1 MIKKLLSAFAMILLL
16 GISRTAFA
24 ERAVPVYPDIKIE
37 YIEDVQSTESG
48 GTISLLDESAEVS
61 SDNRYG
67 RSAIGEL
74 ENGTELVKIYDML
87 VSGIRNFDETITV
100 SINFDLSI
108 DDAQEFIDV
117 ITGSVTQA
125 LIGDN
130 PELFWF
136 GKYDSRYHILYGDEI
151 GCVCN
156 SEKKVKSLA
165 FTPQYGVGQT
175 VAAAMTEDM
184 ENAANSFIKQADI
197 TEGMTD
203 YDKALAL
210 HDVVCANLVYDN
222 SQSLEWIHTA
232 YGAFVNKLAVCDGY
246 SKAYQYLLNK
256 VGIDSHI
263 ATGSSKGE
271 SHAWNLVK
279 LDGEWYYTDVTW
291 DDSEYGIF
299 YEYFNITTEL
309 LKEDHELDSSAYKMP
324 DCTATDNWYMKKEN
338 IYQTQSSRIDT
349 GKFTELIKANPHV
362 TIYFTD
368 KEINDDIRNII
379 DGWWEK
385 EFNNIAVKL
394 MMEGVT
400 VTDVSYRHCNRE
412 YHFYFFDASKNYISI
427 NNENKCQVYINLVDS
442 GNGVLIQSFYD
453 ENWVL
458 TNSVLL
464 PIMFNQYDV
473 FKIDMSPDD
482 GFNNYKY
489 IKYMLW
495 RGGTMQPICDM
506 KIAS

>member
-1 MIKKLLSAFAMILLL
+1 MIRKLLSAFAMILLL
-16 GISRTAFA
+16 GISRAAFA
-24 ERAVPVYPDIKIE
+24 ERAVPIHPDIKIE

-48 GTISLLDESAEVS
+48 GAISLLDESAEVS

-67 RSAIGEL
+67 RTAIGKL
-74 ENGTELVKIYDML
+74 GNGAELVKIYDML
-87 VSGIRNFDETITV
+87 VSGVRNFDKKITV
-100 SINFDLSI
+100 NIGFQLTNEI
-108 DDAQEFIDV
+108 V
-117 ITGSVTQA
+117 NSVTTA
-125 LIGDN
+125 IVNDN
-130 PELFWF
+130 PDLFWF
-136 GKYDSRYHILYGDEI
+136 GTYGDYVSYFEI
-151 GCVCN
+151 EGKISSSSYEYSFKPAYN
-156 SEKKVKSLA
+156 AEKSA
-165 FTPQYGVGQT
+165 AQSMQT
-175 VAAAMTEDM
+175 QM

-197 TEGMTD
+197 TKSMTD

-232 YGAFVNKLAVCDGY
+232 YGAFVKKLAVCDGY

-256 VGIDSHI
+256 AGIDSHI
-263 ATGSSKGE
+263 ATGWSKGE
-271 SHAWNLVK
+271 GHAWNLVK

-394 MMEGVT
+394 MMEGMT
-400 VTDVSYRHCNRE
+400 VTDVSFRHCNRE

-427 NNENKCQVYINLVDS
+427 NNENKCQVYINLIDS

-464 PIMFNQYDV
+464 PIMFDKYDV

-482 GFNNYKY
+482 GFNNYKH

>member
-1 MIKKLLSAFAMILLL
+1 MKRKLLSAFAMILLL
-16 GISRTAFA
+16 GISKAAFA

-37 YIEDVQSTESG
+37 YIEDVQSSENG
-48 GTISLLDESAEVS
+48 GAISLLDESAEVS

-74 ENGTELVKIYDML
+74 ENGTELIRIYDAL
-87 VSGIRNFDETITV
+87 VSGVRNFDETITV
-100 SINFDLSI
+100 NIGFQLTNT
-108 DDAQEFIDV
+108 DAKLLTDAIV
-117 ITGSVTQA
+117 N
-125 LIGDN
+125 DN
-130 PELFWF
+130 PDLFWF
-136 GKYDSRYHILYGDEI
+136 GIYADEVSYFSISI
-151 GCVCN
+151 GNSVLGEYVYNFYPEYNVN
-156 SEKKVKSLA
+156 SEKDQLEKVQFMKN
-165 FTPQYGVGQT
+165 QMET
-175 VAAAMTEDM
+175 VADE
-184 ENAANSFIKQADI
+184 FIKQANI
-197 TEGMTD
+197 TKSMTD

-222 SQSLEWIHTA
+222 SQSREWIHTA

-263 ATGSSKGE
+263 AIGWSKEEG
-271 SHAWNLVK
+271 HAWNLVK

-309 LKEDHELDSSAYKMP
+309 LKEDHELDSSTYKMP

-379 DGWWEK
+379 DGWWKK

-394 MMEGVT
+394 MMEGMT
-400 VTDVSYRHCNRE
+400 VTNVSYCSCNRE
-412 YHFYFFDASKNYISI
+412 YHFYFFDEKSTYIKTDDD
-427 NNENKCQVYINLVDS
+427 NKHRIYINLLDNGS
-442 GNGVLIQSFYD
+442 GVLIQSFYN
-453 ENWVL
+453 EKGIL
-458 TNSVLL
+458 TRTRSL

-473 FKIDMSPDD
+473 FKLDMSPDD

>member
-1 MIKKLLSAFAMILLL
+1 MKRKLLSAFAMILLL

-24 ERAVPVYPDIKIE
+24 ERAVPVYPEIKIE
-37 YIEDVQSTESG
+37 YTNEIQPVDITAYNSSV
-48 GTISLLDESAEVS
+48 SLLAESQE
-61 SDNRYG
+61 NGTERYG
-67 RSAIGEL
+67 RTAIGKL
-74 ENGTELVKIYDML
+74 GNGAELVKIYDML
-87 VSGIRNFDETITV
+87 VSGIRNFDKKITV
-100 SINFDLSI
+100 SINFKLTNT
-108 DDAQEFIDV
+108 DAKLLTNAIV
-117 ITGSVTQA
+117 N
-125 LIGDN
+125 DN
-130 PELFWF
+130 PDLFWF
-136 GKYDSRYHILYGDEI
+136 GIYADKVSYFSISIENSVLGEYVYNFYPEYN
-151 GCVCN
+151 VN
-156 SEKKVKSLA
+156 SEKDQLEKVQLMKNQME
-165 FTPQYGVGQT
+165 T
-175 VAAAMTEDM
+175 AADE
-184 ENAANSFIKQADI
+184 FIKQANI

-210 HDVVCANLVYDN
+210 HDVVCANLAYDN
-222 SQSLEWIHTA
+222 SQSLEWIHTV
-232 YGAFVNKLAVCDGY
+232 YGAFVNKYAVCDGY

-263 ATGSSKGE
+263 ATGWSKGE
-271 SHAWNLVK
+271 GHAWNLVK

-379 DGWWEK
+379 DGWLKK

-394 MMEGVT
+394 MMEGMT

-427 NNENKCQVYINLVDS
+427 NNENKCQVYINLIDS

>member
-24 ERAVPVYPDIKIE
+24 ERAVPVYPDIKIV

-87 VSGIRNFDETITV
+87 VSGVRNFDKKITV
-100 SINFDLSI
+100 NIGFQLTNEI
-108 DDAQEFIDV
+108 V
-117 ITGSVTQA
+117 NSVTTA
-125 LIGDN
+125 IVNDN
-130 PELFWF
+130 PDLFWF
-136 GKYDSRYHILYGDEI
+136 GTYGDYVSYFEI
-151 GCVCN
+151 EGKISSFSYEYSFKPAYN
-156 SEKKVKSLA
+156 AEKSA
-165 FTPQYGVGQT
+165 AQSMQT
-175 VAAAMTEDM
+175 QM
-184 ENAANSFIKQADI
+184 ETAANSFIKQADI

>member
-1 MIKKLLSAFAMILLL
+1 MKRKLLSAFAMILLL

-24 ERAVPVYPDIKIE
+24 ERAVPVYPEIKTEYTNEIQPVDITA
-37 YIEDVQSTESG
+37 YNSSV
-48 GTISLLDESAEVS
+48 SLLAESQE
-61 SDNRYG
+61 NGTERYG
-67 RSAIGEL
+67 RTAIGKL
-74 ENGTELVKIYDML
+74 GNGAELVKIYDML

-100 SINFDLSI
+100 NINFDLSI
-108 DDAQEFIDV
+108 DDAQEFSDV

-125 LIGDN
+125 IIGDN

-136 GKYDSRYHILYGDEI
+136 GKYDSGYSAYNKI
-151 GCVCN
+151 GFVPN
-156 SEKKVKSLA
+156 PEGKVESII

-175 VAAAMTEDM
+175 VAAEMTEDM
-184 ENAANSFIKQADI
+184 ENAADEFIKQANI

-232 YGAFVNKLAVCDGY
+232 YGAFVKKLAVCDGY

-256 VGIDSHI
+256 AGIDSHI
-263 ATGSSKGE
+263 ATGWSKGE
-271 SHAWNLVK
+271 GHAWNLVK

-394 MMEGVT
+394 MMEGMT

-412 YHFYFFDASKNYISI
+412 YRFYFFDASKNYISI
-427 NNENKCQVYINLVDS
+427 NNENKCQVYINLIDS

>member
-1 MIKKLLSAFAMILLL
+1 MIRKLLSAFAMILLL
-16 GISRTAFA
+16 GISGTAFA

-37 YIEDVQSTESG
+37 YIEDVQSLESG
-48 GTISLLDESAEVS
+48 GTISLLDESVEVS

-67 RSAIGEL
+67 RSAIGEF
-74 ENGTELVKIYDML
+74 ENGTELIKIYDAL
-87 VSGIRNFDETITV
+87 VSGIRNFDETITMN
-100 SINFDLSI
+100 INFDLSI
-108 DDAQEFIDV
+108 DDVQEFVDV

-125 LIGDN
+125 IINDN

-136 GKYDSRYHILYGDEI
+136 GKYDLRHHILYGDRIE
-151 GCVCN
+151 CVCN
-156 SEKKVKSLA
+156 SERKVKSLT
-165 FTPQYGVGQT
+165 FTPQYGVERT
-175 VAAAMTEDM
+175 AAAAMTENM
-184 ENAANSFIKQADI
+184 ESVANSFIKQAGI
-197 TEGMTD
+197 TESMTD

-210 HDVVCANLVYDN
+210 HDVICANLAYDD

-232 YGAFVNKLAVCDGY
+232 YGAFVKKLAVCDGY

-256 VGIDSHI
+256 TGIASHI
-263 ATGSSKGE
+263 ANGWSKGE
-271 SHAWNLVK
+271 GHAWNLVK

-291 DDSEYGIF
+291 DDSENF
-299 YEYFNITTEL
+299 VFHEYLNITTDL
-309 LKEDHELDSSAYKMP
+309 LKEDHTLDESNYSMP
-324 DCTATDNWYMKKEN
+324 VCSATDNWYIKKSN
-338 IYQTQSSRIDT
+338 VYQSLSSEINTQ
-349 GKFTELIKANPHV
+349 KFTEMIKINPHATV
-362 TIYFTD
+362 YFTD
-368 KEINDDIRNII
+368 KEITDDIRNII
-379 DGWWEK
+379 DGWLKK

-394 MMEGVT
+394 MTEGMT
-400 VTDVSYRHCNRE
+400 VTNASYYSCNRE
-412 YHFYFFDASKNYISI
+412 YHFYFFDASKNYIRT
-427 NNENKCQVYINLVDS
+427 NDENKCQVYINLIDS

-464 PIMFNQYDV
+464 PIMFDKYDV

-495 RGGTMQPICDM
+495 RGGTMQPMCDM

>member
-74 ENGTELVKIYDML
+74 ENGTELIKIYDAL
-87 VSGIRNFDETITV
+87 VSGVRNFDETITV

-125 LIGDN
+125 VIGDN

-165 FTPQYGVGQT
+165 FTPQYGVDQT

-210 HDVVCANLVYDN
+210 HDVVCANLAYDD
-222 SQSLEWIHTA
+222 SQSREWIHTV
-232 YGAFVNKLAVCDGY
+232 YGAFVNKYAVCDGY

-256 VGIDSHI
+256 AGIDSHI
-263 ATGSSKGE
+263 ATGAGNGG

-279 LDGEWYYTDVTW
+279 LGDKWYYTDVTW
-291 DDSEYGIF
+291 DDQPYLDF
-299 YEYFNITTEL
+299 YYEYFNLTEEQL
-309 LKEDHELDSSAYKMP
+309 TAKDHEINK
-324 DCTATDNWYMKKEN
+324 TDYP
-338 IYQTQSSRIDT
+338 
-349 GKFTELIKANPHV
+349 L
-362 TIYFTD
+362 
-368 KEINDDIRNII
+368 
-379 DGWWEK
+379 
-385 EFNNIAVKL
+385 
-394 MMEGVT
+394 
-400 VTDVSYRHCNRE
+400 
-412 YHFYFFDASKNYISI
+412 
-427 NNENKCQVYINLVDS
+427 
-442 GNGVLIQSFYD
+442 
-453 ENWVL
+453 
-458 TNSVLL
+458 
-464 PIMFNQYDV
+464 
-473 FKIDMSPDD
+473 
-482 GFNNYKY
+482 
-489 IKYMLW
+489 
-495 RGGTMQPICDM
+495 PICDTRFYIYKSKSSDM
-506 KIAS
+506 RAEWYTEPYTNDS

>member
-1 MIKKLLSAFAMILLL
+1 MKRKLLSALVMILLL
-16 GISRTAFA
+16 GTSKVVFA

-37 YIEDVQSTESG
+37 YIEDVQSSENG
-48 GTISLLDESAEVS
+48 GAISLLDESAEVS

-74 ENGTELVKIYDML
+74 ENGTELIRIYDAL

-100 SINFDLSI
+100 NIGFQLTNEI
-108 DDAQEFIDV
+108 V
-117 ITGSVTQA
+117 NSVTTA
-125 LIGDN
+125 IVNDN
-130 PELFWF
+130 PDLFWF
-136 GKYDSRYHILYGDEI
+136 GTYGDYVSYFEI
-151 GCVCN
+151 EGKISSSSYEYSFKPAYN
-156 SEKKVKSLA
+156 AEKSVAQSM
-165 FTPQYGVGQT
+165 QT
-175 VAAAMTEDM
+175 QM

-222 SQSLEWIHTA
+222 SQSRDWIHTA
-232 YGAFVNKLAVCDGY
+232 YGAFVKKYAVCDGY

-256 VGIDSHI
+256 AGIDSHI
-263 ATGSSKGE
+263 AIGWSKGE
-271 SHAWNLVK
+271 GHAWNLVK

-368 KEINDDIRNII
+368 DPANDGIKSAVDNY
-379 DGWWEK
+379 WEEK
-385 EFNNIAVKL
+385 FNKIATELL
-394 MMEGVT
+394 MSGVT
-400 VTDVSYRHCNRE
+400 VTSGLYSYCNRE
-412 YHFYFFDASKNYISI
+412 YHFYFFDEKSTYIKTDDD
-427 NNENKCQVYINLVDS
+427 NKHRIYINLLDNGS
-442 GNGVLIQSFYD
+442 GVLIQSFYN
-453 ENWVL
+453 EKGIL
-458 TNSVLL
+458 TRTRSL

-473 FKIDMSPDD
+473 FKLDMTPDD
-482 GFNNYKY
+482 GFDDYKY

>member
-1 MIKKLLSAFAMILLL
+1 MKRKLLSAFAMILLL
-16 GISRTAFA
+16 GISKAAFA
-24 ERAVPVYPDIKIE
+24 ERAVPIYPDIKIE
-37 YIEDVQSTESG
+37 YIEDVQSSENG
-48 GTISLLDESAEVS
+48 GAISLLDESAEVS

-67 RSAIGEL
+67 RSTIGEL
-74 ENGTELVKIYDML
+74 ENGTELIRIYDAL
-87 VSGIRNFDETITV
+87 VAGVRNFDETITV
-100 SINFDLSI
+100 NINFDLSI
-108 DDAQEFIDV
+108 DDAQEFSDV

-125 LIGDN
+125 IIGDN

-136 GKYDSRYHILYGDEI
+136 GKYDSGYSAYNKI
-151 GCVCN
+151 GFVPN
-156 SEKKVKSLA
+156 PEGKVESII

-175 VAAAMTEDM
+175 VAAEMTEKI

-222 SQSLEWIHTA
+222 SQSREWIHTA
-232 YGAFVNKLAVCDGY
+232 YGAFVNKYAVCDGY

-256 VGIDSHI
+256 AGIDSHI
-263 ATGSSKGE
+263 AIGWSKGE
-271 SHAWNLVK
+271 GHAWNLVK

-379 DGWWEK
+379 DGWWKK

-394 MMEGVT
+394 MMEGMT
-400 VTDVSYRHCNRE
+400 VTNVSYCSCNRE
-412 YHFYFFDASKNYISI
+412 YHFYFFDEKSTYIKTDDD
-427 NNENKCQVYINLVDS
+427 NKHRIYINLIDS

-473 FKIDMSPDD
+473 FKLDMTPDD
-482 GFNNYKY
+482 GFDDYKY

-495 RGGTMQPICDM
+495 RGGTMQPICGM